1 MAAVTPIEDVGEL
14 QDLVPCEEPLVAE
27 ALSGIGELRALVSS
41 TYDIY
46 YVEPRTPAGAVEL
59 SDLKRKVRQLGP
71 GAERKVSLAV
81 YDSWKG
87 SGQARVRSKQR
98 EQEQANQFV
107 NELIEQAVQSRASD
121 IHINIREETA
131 VHFRVHGM
139 LVARQRVGAAIG
151 LAIVASLFQHYAKTA
166 YGAKEEAR
174 DGKFYFTSGDGQQF
188 MVRLNK
194 LATVDGGITCKV
206 RLRETEDKMDLE
218 AAGYSQRQ
226 LRAFQ
231 AMLGRGTGLLVI
243 TGAMNSGKSTT
254 MTALLREI
262 PRQYSVLEVSD
273 TVEVRLDGV
282 CHVELP
288 ADGEQLAERIAA
300 VQDAVVRQDA
310 DYLAIGEIRNRKTAT
325 LAEAMGL
332 QGKFVV
338 STGHA
343 SDAVAFYQRMVS
355 SADFGMS
362 VNTVLA
368 PKFMV
373 GLVSQAL
380 VETLCPSCAQA
391 KPDEASV
398 ARSMHAS
405 AAEALRYYQAGL
417 GEAAGGIRYQA
428 PAGCDACM
436 RTGLAGRTIVAEALP
451 FDDDLRRIFRQGD
464 FTQVPDWM
472 QERRLETKHHH
483 GLDKVLAG
491 QVDPMHLARRIDAL
505 GPANV
510 PNWGQP

>member
-1 MAAVTPIEDVGEL
+1 M
-14 QDLVPCEEPLVAE
+14 AE
-27 ALSGIGELRALVSS
+27 ALAGAGELRAIVTS
-41 TYDIY
+41 TCDIY
-46 YVEPRTPAGAVEL
+46 YVEPKTPAGAVEL

-71 GAERKVSLAV
+71 GSERKVTLAV

-87 SGQARVRSKQR
+87 SDQATVRSRQK

-131 VHFRVHGM
+131 VHFRVHGT
-139 LVARQRVGAAIG
+139 LVPRQRVGAAIG

-166 YGAKEEAR
+166 YGTKEEAR
-174 DGKFYFTSGDGQQF
+174 DGKFYFTSSDGQQF

-194 LATVDGGITCKV
+194 LTTVDGGITCKA
-206 RLRETEDKMDLE
+206 RLRETEDSMDLE
-218 AAGYSQRQ
+218 AAGYSPCQ
-226 LRAFQ
+226 LRTFQ
-231 AMLGRGTGLLVI
+231 AMLGRGSGLLVI

-254 MTALLREI
+254 MTAMLREI
-262 PRQYSVLEVSD
+262 PPQYSVLEVSD

-288 ADGEQLAERIAA
+288 SDGEKLAERIAA

-343 SDAVAFYQRMVS
+343 GDAVAFYQRMVS
-355 SADFGMS
+355 PADFGMS

-380 VETLCPSCAQA
+380 VETLCSACAQA

-398 ARSMHAS
+398 ARSIHQS
-405 AAEALRYYQAGL
+405 VDEAVRYYQDGL
-417 GEAAGGIRYQA
+417 GEASGGVRYHS

-436 RTGLAGRTIVAEALP
+436 NTGLAGRTIVAEALP
-451 FDDDLRRIFRQGD
+451 FDDELRGIFRQGD
-464 FTQVPDWM
+464 FGKVPGWM
-472 QERRLETKHHH
+472 QARALETKHQH
-483 GLDKVLAG
+483 GLGKVQAG

-510 PNWGQP
+510 PGWGAP